1 MKRLKNA
8 SVFFLTLLL
17 GLCVLSTSVSAEY
30 PWVGDAPM
38 LGKEEGDDP
47 PGPRG
52 GPSSED
58 SRSGLAE
65 TLTFSGFLTEISYRI
80 AEFCVDYGKTVST
93 QNTQVGSKN
102 ESTKVK

>member
-8 SVFFLTLLL
+8 SVFFLTLVL
-17 GLCVLSTSVSAEY
+17 GLCVLSTPVSAEN
-30 PWVGDAPM
+30 PWCDDPPM

-47 PGPRG
+47 PGPKG
-52 GPSSED
+52 GPSSEYSWSD
-58 SRSGLAE
+58 LAE

-80 AEFCVDYGKTVST
+80 AEFYVDYGKTVST
-93 QNTQVGSKN
+93 QNTRVDSKN